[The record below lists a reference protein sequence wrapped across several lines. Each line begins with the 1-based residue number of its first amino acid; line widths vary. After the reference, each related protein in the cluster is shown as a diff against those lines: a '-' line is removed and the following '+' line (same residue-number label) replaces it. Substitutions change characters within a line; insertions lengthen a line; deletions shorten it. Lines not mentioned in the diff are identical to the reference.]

1 MSCLAYPEPFP
12 SSLLSPHPFLQFLVS
27 SSGLELGIGSG
38 RASQVPELT
47 VMLGLSS
54 KHTLWRGILLCEEV
68 IPLRKVDVSR
78 VGEETHSERL

>member
-1 MSCLAYPEPFP
+1 MSCLAYPGPSP
-12 SSLLSPHPFLQFLVS
+12 SSLLSPHPFLQFLGS
-27 SSGLELGIGSG
+27 SSGLELGTGSG
-38 RASQVPELT
+38 RGSQVPELT
-47 VMLGLSS
+47 IMLGLSS